1 MIFNRFRKGRGDMQQ
16 VKRDENRELFEK
28 LLQDMGFL
36 PENVH
41 YAHTSLHE
49 GFPEKAWY
57 FPRPDDDRES
67 LALIAVYDD
76 GAVVLREY
84 EEGGGKPEHAWS
96 LGNLNTG
103 FDRHR
108 AAMLIEEKLE
118 KQRNGIEYDDRR

>member
-1 MIFNRFRKGRGDMQQ
+1 MIFNRFRKSKEAVRQMKQNG
-16 VKRDENRELFEK
+16 NRELFEK

-57 FPRPDDDRES
+57 FPRPDDGRES

-84 EEGGGKPEHAWS
+84 EKDGGKPEHAWN

-103 FDRHR
+103 FDRHE

-118 KQRNGIEYDDRR
+118 ERRNGMEYDGRR